1 MGVTVMELVRP
12 QRAPG
17 LAEGE
22 VLLWRERRSPPF
34 MELAIAAAAILT
46 VVGVVDAGILVTP
59 LLVAAAIGALLIGR
73 RLTAGHYLEDQV
85 LTDRRAFVAPRVG
98 DAYGLPLDR
107 IDSVELKGTKAT
119 FSGGEHQFRFAFV
132 RKHRAL
138 RRALQDGAP
147 HVSLEQR
154 WDPNCA
160 G

>member
-1 MGVTVMELVRP
+1 MELVRSDH
-12 QRAPG
+12 APA
-17 LAEGE
+17 LADGE

-34 MELAIAAAAILT
+34 TETGVAAAAILA
-46 VVGVVDAGILVTP
+46 VVGAVAANVLVTP

-85 LTDRRAFVAPRVG
+85 LTNRRAFVAPRVG
-98 DAYGLPLDR
+98 EAYGLPLER

-119 FSGGEHQFRFAFV
+119 FTGGDRQFRFAFV
-132 RKHRAL
+132 RTHRAL
-138 RRALQDGAP
+138 RRALEDGAP

>member
-1 MGVTVMELVRP
+1 VNVLHATAP
-12 QRAPG
+12 NPPG

-34 MELAIAAAAILT
+34 MEGALAAAALLAVSGIAVESFVLT
-46 VVGVVDAGILVTP
+46 PL
-59 LLVAAAIGALLIGR
+59 LLVAAVAAVLLGR
-73 RLTAGHYLEDQV
+73 GLTARHYLEDQM
-85 LTDRRAFVAPRVG
+85 LTDRRALVVPRVG
-98 DAYGLPLDR
+98 TAYGLPLDR

-119 FSGGEHQFRFAFV
+119 FTGGAGQQFRFAFV